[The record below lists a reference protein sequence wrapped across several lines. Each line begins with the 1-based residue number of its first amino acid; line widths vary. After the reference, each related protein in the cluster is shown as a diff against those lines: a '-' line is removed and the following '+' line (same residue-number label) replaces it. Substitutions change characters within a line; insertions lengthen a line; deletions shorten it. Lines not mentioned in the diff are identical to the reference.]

1 MTIYDK
7 RSKRTEVAPKNHL
20 SQVPNYSTSPSLPS
34 VVSCRMH
41 RLLRASSSSSIY
53 IPIPST
59 IHKTIC
65 KVNLNQHT
73 SGTTTESL
81 NCCPDSR
88 PSFLMRIARRAPLP
102 STSHLHTRFD
112 GKLCTS
118 RYSILLLIPPLLLS
132 STCVYRSIFANA
144 SHAGRQVAGR
154 CLLVRWW

>member
-1 MTIYDK
+1 MIKDQK
-7 RSKRTEVAPKNHL
+7 GLKLHLRTTSRKSQTTPPAP
-20 SQVPNYSTSPSLPS
+20 VSP
-34 VVSCRMH
+34 VSCRMH

-73 SGTTTESL
+73 SGTTTTESL

-88 PSFLMRIARRAPLP
+88 PSFLMRIAGRAHARLCLSSPIPLAY
-102 STSHLHTRFD
+102 TRFD

-118 RYSILLLIPPLLLS
+118 RYSILLLIPPLLP
-132 STCVYRSIFANA
+132 IINM
-144 SHAGRQVAGR
+144 
-154 CLLVRWW
+154 CL